1 MSLIGVVYD
10 VLMSYTIPMSDVEN
24 IKDIPSTSSLT
35 KLGITAI
42 SYIAGGIFLFL
53 LNFIAKF
60 KVFGLVVGAVVCVVG
75 IGSLFSK
82 DMSDRKAG
90 LLITTVGALTIL
102 SKSRITPLVVVSGV
116 LLSIGAVGL
125 LVLGIVNGIKFLI
138 GIKKRSHF
146 TE

>member
-1 MSLIGVVYD
+1 
-10 VLMSYTIPMSDVEN
+10 MSYTTLMDDVEN
-24 IKDIPSTSSLT
+24 INDIPSTSSLT

-53 LNFIAKF
+53 LNFISKF
-60 KVFGLVVGAVVCVVG
+60 RVFGLVVGGVVCLVG
-75 IGSLFSK
+75 IGSLMSK
-82 DMSDRKAG
+82 DLADRRAG

-102 SKSRITPLVVVSGV
+102 TKSRITFLVVVSGV

-125 LVLGIVNGIKFLI
+125 LVLGIINGIKFLI
-138 GIKKRSHF
+138 ALKKRSHF